1 MSHSR
6 GGSRIFFRSGCTRL
20 LLYFSTNK
28 PHSFFFWRIPVVLE
42 NRRSSQG
49 GVCTPCTLPLD
60 PPLHSQATC
69 VACVA
74 GEIKG
79 DLLVRVFWR
88 RSRDNIGA
96 GHKTQRAIPPAT
108 QVKAAQ
114 AVI

>member
-28 PHSFFFWRIPVVLE
+28 PHSFFFLE
-42 NRRSSQG
+42 NTSCIRKPQVISG

>member
-1 MSHSR
+1 MWR
-6 GGSRIFFRSGCTRL
+6 GALVSC
-20 LLYFSTNK
+20 STSAPIN
-28 PHSFFFWRIPVVLE
+28 HIIVFLE
-42 NRRSSQG
+42 NTSCIRNRRSSQG
-49 GVCTPCTLPLD
+49 GGLRTPCTLPLD

-88 RSRDNIGA
+88 RSRENIAA

-108 QVKAAQ
+108 QAKAAQ